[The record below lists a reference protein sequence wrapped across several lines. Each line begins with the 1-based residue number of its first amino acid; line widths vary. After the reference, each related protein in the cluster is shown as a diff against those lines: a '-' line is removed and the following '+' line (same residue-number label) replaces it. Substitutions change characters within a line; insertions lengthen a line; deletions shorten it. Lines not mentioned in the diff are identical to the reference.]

1 MPIIG
6 QRESQHIF
14 NFNNSFIKEKQF
26 FFPQVLLAERELVWQ
41 LTDFFMSETAK
52 YFSIACLLLK
62 KEEGVTKTDFE
73 MLFKAEKGIAYF
85 QYHFVFLLR
94 DVN

>member
-1 MPIIG
+1 
-6 QRESQHIF
+6 
-14 NFNNSFIKEKQF
+14 
-26 FFPQVLLAERELVWQ
+26 
-41 LTDFFMSETAK
+41 MSETAK

-73 MLFKAEKGIAYF
+73 VLFKAEKGIAYF